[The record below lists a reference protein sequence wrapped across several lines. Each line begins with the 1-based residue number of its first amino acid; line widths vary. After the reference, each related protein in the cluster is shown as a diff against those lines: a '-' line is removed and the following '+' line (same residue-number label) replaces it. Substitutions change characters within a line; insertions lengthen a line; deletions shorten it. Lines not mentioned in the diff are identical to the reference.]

1 MINDIL
7 MIILGFVLLVVG
19 ADMLVKGASNIAK
32 KFHIPEML
40 IGLTIVAIGTS
51 APELIITITSTQSS
65 STDLIIGNAIGSNL
79 CNLLFILGL
88 MAVIRPVKIDKEARN
103 FHIPMAFLAS
113 TVILLMGLGLLG
125 NNTQY
130 INQREGF
137 FLVILFIVY
146 FSYPI
151 IKEFEDIVNSYKK
164 EKKDRIKAKEKSS
177 NFKISGTASHSKRKN
192 SVFIS
197 LLLIVVGV
205 FLLKY
210 GGDFV
215 VDSATNIALYFNISE
230 RVIGLTVVAIGT
242 ALPELVTSIFAV
254 IRKDTDIAVGNLV
267 GSCVLNL
274 FLILGIGA
282 MITPLEFTP
291 DFIQNL
297 ILLCS
302 MTLVLWL
309 FNFMGKRDTITRP
322 KGLVLLGVFAL
333 YMISLFV

>member
-1 MINDIL
+1 MTYNGL
-7 MIILGFVLLVVG
+7 MIILGFALLVFG

-79 CNLLFILGL
+79 CNLLLILGL

-113 TVILLMGLGLLG
+113 LVILLMGLGILG
-125 NNTQY
+125 NSTQY
-130 INQREGF
+130 INQMEGF
-137 FLVILFIVY
+137 FLIILFVVY

-151 IKEFEDIVNSYKK
+151 VKEFEDIVNSYKK
-164 EKKDRIKAKEKSS
+164 EKLE
-177 NFKISGTASHSKRKN
+177 RKN
-192 SVFIS
+192 LSNKNSRKKKINIPLS

-205 FLLKY
+205 LLLKY

-215 VDSATNIALYFNISE
+215 VDSATNIALYFNIPE

-254 IRKDTDIAVGNLV
+254 IRKDTDLAVGNLV

-302 MTLVLWL
+302 MTFVLWL

-333 YMISLFV
+333 YMFSLFV

>member
-113 TVILLMGLGLLG
+113 TVILLMGLGILG
-125 NNTQY
+125 NSTQY
-130 INQREGF
+130 INQIEGF
-137 FLVILFIVY
+137 FLIILFIVY

-151 IKEFEDIVNSYKK
+151 IKEFEDIINSYKK
-164 EKKDRIKAKEKSS
+164 EKLERQNSS
-177 NFKISGTASHSKRKN
+177 NKNSKKRKIN
-192 SVFIS
+192 IPFS

-302 MTLVLWL
+302 MTIVLWL
-309 FNFMGKRDTITRP
+309 FNFMGKKNTITRP
-322 KGLVLLGVFAL
+322 KGLVLLGVFTL

>member
-88 MAVIRPVKIDKEARN
+88 MAVIRPVKIDKEAIN

-113 TVILLMGLGLLG
+113 TVILLMGLGILG
-125 NNTQY
+125 NSTQY
-130 INQREGF
+130 INQIEGF

-151 IKEFEDIVNSYKK
+151 IKEFEDIINSYKK
-164 EKKDRIKAKEKSS
+164 EKLERQNSS
-177 NFKISGTASHSKRKN
+177 NKN
-192 SVFIS
+192 SKKKKINIPFS

-309 FNFMGKRDTITRP
+309 FNFMGKKNTITRP
-322 KGLVLLGVFAL
+322 KGIVLLSIFIL

>member
-113 TVILLMGLGLLG
+113 TVILLMGLGILG
-125 NNTQY
+125 NSTQY
-130 INQREGF
+130 INQIEGF
-137 FLVILFIVY
+137 FLIILFIVY

-151 IKEFEDIVNSYKK
+151 IKEFEDIINSYKK
-164 EKKDRIKAKEKSS
+164 EKLERQNSS
-177 NFKISGTASHSKRKN
+177 NKN
-192 SVFIS
+192 SKKKKINIPFS

-309 FNFMGKRDTITRP
+309 FNFMGKKNTITRP
-322 KGLVLLGVFAL
+322 KGIVLLSIFIL
-333 YMISLFV
+333 YMIGLFV

>member
-113 TVILLMGLGLLG
+113 TVILLMGLGILG
-125 NNTQY
+125 NSTQY
-130 INQREGF
+130 INQIEGF
-137 FLVILFIVY
+137 FLIILFIVY

-151 IKEFEDIVNSYKK
+151 IKEFEDIINSYKK
-164 EKKDRIKAKEKSS
+164 EKLERQNSS
-177 NFKISGTASHSKRKN
+177 NKN
-192 SVFIS
+192 SKKKKINIPFS

-333 YMISLFV
+333 YMVSLFV

>member
-1 MINDIL
+1 MINNIL

-88 MAVIRPVKIDKEARN
+88 MAVIRPVKIDKEARI

-113 TVILLMGLGLLG
+113 TVILLMGLGILG
-125 NNTQY
+125 NSTQY
-130 INQREGF
+130 INQIEGF

-151 IKEFEDIVNSYKK
+151 IKEFEDIINSYKK
-164 EKKDRIKAKEKSS
+164 EKLERQNSS
-177 NFKISGTASHSKRKN
+177 NKNSKKRKIN
-192 SVFIS
+192 IPFS

-309 FNFMGKRDTITRP
+309 FNFMGKKNTITRP
-322 KGLVLLGVFAL
+322 KGLVLLGVFAFIWSV
-333 YMISLFV
+333 YLFKIL

>member
-88 MAVIRPVKIDKEARN
+88 MAVIRPVKIDKEARI

-113 TVILLMGLGLLG
+113 TVILLMGLGILG
-125 NNTQY
+125 NSTQY
-130 INQREGF
+130 INQIEGF
-137 FLVILFIVY
+137 FLIILFIVY

-151 IKEFEDIVNSYKK
+151 IKEFEDIINSYKK
-164 EKKDRIKAKEKSS
+164 EKLERQNSS
-177 NFKISGTASHSKRKN
+177 NKNSKKRKIN
-192 SVFIS
+192 IPFS

-215 VDSATNIALYFNISE
+215 VDSASNIALYFNISE

-302 MTLVLWL
+302 MTIVLWL

-333 YMISLFV
+333 YMVSLFV

>member
-103 FHIPMAFLAS
+103 FHIPIAFLAS
-113 TVILLMGLGLLG
+113 TVILLMGLGILG
-125 NNTQY
+125 NSTQY
-130 INQREGF
+130 INQIEGF
-137 FLVILFIVY
+137 FLIILFIVY

-151 IKEFEDIVNSYKK
+151 IKEFEDIINSYKK
-164 EKKDRIKAKEKSS
+164 EKLERQNSS
-177 NFKISGTASHSKRKN
+177 NKN
-192 SVFIS
+192 SKKKKINIPFS

-309 FNFMGKRDTITRP
+309 FNFMGKKI
-322 KGLVLLGVFAL
+322 L
-333 YMISLFV
+333 

>member
-113 TVILLMGLGLLG
+113 TVILLMGLGILG
-125 NNTQY
+125 NSTQY
-130 INQREGF
+130 INQIEGF
-137 FLVILFIVY
+137 FLIILFIVY

-151 IKEFEDIVNSYKK
+151 IKEFEDIINSYKK
-164 EKKDRIKAKEKSS
+164 EKLERQNSS
-177 NFKISGTASHSKRKN
+177 NKNSKKRKIN
-192 SVFIS
+192 IPFS

-302 MTLVLWL
+302 MTIVLWL

>member
-1 MINDIL
+1 MINNIL

-88 MAVIRPVKIDKEARN
+88 MAVIRPVKIDKEARI

-113 TVILLMGLGLLG
+113 TVILLMGLGILG
-125 NNTQY
+125 NSTQY
-130 INQREGF
+130 INQIEGF
-137 FLVILFIVY
+137 FLIILFIVY

-151 IKEFEDIVNSYKK
+151 IKEFEDIINSYKK
-164 EKKDRIKAKEKSS
+164 EKLERQNSS
-177 NFKISGTASHSKRKN
+177 NKNSKKRKIN
-192 SVFIS
+192 IPFS

-302 MTLVLWL
+302 MTIVLWL
-309 FNFMGKRDTITRP
+309 FNFMGKKNTITRP
-322 KGLVLLGVFAL
+322 KGLVLLGVFTL

>member
-1 MINDIL
+1 MINNIL

-113 TVILLMGLGLLG
+113 TVILLMGLGILG
-125 NNTQY
+125 NSTQY
-130 INQREGF
+130 INQIEGF
-137 FLVILFIVY
+137 FLIILFIVY

-151 IKEFEDIVNSYKK
+151 IKEFEDIINSYKK
-164 EKKDRIKAKEKSS
+164 EKLERQNSS
-177 NFKISGTASHSKRKN
+177 NKN
-192 SVFIS
+192 SKKKKINIPFS

-309 FNFMGKRDTITRP
+309 FNFMGKKNTITRP
-322 KGLVLLGVFAL
+322 KGIVLLSIFIL
-333 YMISLFV
+333 YMIGLFV

>member
-113 TVILLMGLGLLG
+113 TVILLMGLGILG
-125 NNTQY
+125 NSTQY
-130 INQREGF
+130 INQIEGF
-137 FLVILFIVY
+137 FLIILFIVY

-151 IKEFEDIVNSYKK
+151 IKEFEDIINSYKK
-164 EKKDRIKAKEKSS
+164 EKLERQNSS
-177 NFKISGTASHSKRKN
+177 NKN
-192 SVFIS
+192 SKKKKINIPFS

-302 MTLVLWL
+302 MTIVLWL

-333 YMISLFV
+333 YMVSLFV